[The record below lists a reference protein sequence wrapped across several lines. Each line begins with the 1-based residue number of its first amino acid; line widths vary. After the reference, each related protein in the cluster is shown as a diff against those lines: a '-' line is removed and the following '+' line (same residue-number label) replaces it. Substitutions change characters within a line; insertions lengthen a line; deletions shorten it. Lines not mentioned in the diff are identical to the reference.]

1 MEGIPF
7 ARPGDGAAPIR
18 LATVIDARNGAAVRV
33 RDSAGSV
40 RRVTGHGSA
49 VPHLLPGDMVVV
61 AATGDGC
68 VVLDRLRAPD
78 EAPAARVEQHAD
90 GSVSVWAEG
99 AIRLHTRGTTL
110 ELHPDGRLTAGG
122 RALELAAAEDLN
134 LRGGRIRLN

>member
-18 LATVIDARNGAAVRV
+18 LATVIDARDGAAVRV